1 MIDFGSQA
9 FGEGDALMALVKL
22 RRAAQITLPLELR
35 QAFHLKEGDY
45 LEAQATDV
53 GILLRPVSINR
64 RELTP
69 EQEEEILAVV
79 DAERKAYAEER
90 RR

>member
-1 MIDFGSQA
+1 MIDLGSQTL
-9 FGEGDALMALVKL
+9 GDRLMALIKL

-45 LEAQATDV
+45 LEAQATNA

-64 RELTP
+64 REPTP
-69 EQEEEILAVV
+69 EQKDEILAVV